1 MVGRSSMLACVVLV
15 IATITLFASYQGFFI
30 LNAYSPA
37 ENRSN
42 DNSIGTSDNTFDNI
56 IKIFFNLA
64 NPTEYTVDLKANDI
78 FPNQTIQ
85 DKILYDYEST
95 KYTIP
100 VLNYRLLGFD
110 ISAKD
115 IAIQTESN
123 KMEDSNTRINFP
135 MMHANNVRVSNGLTD
150 LSFNDVDLSSLYA
163 IYDPEADK
171 LTIHIPV
178 VTAMKYLYQ

>member
-1 MVGRSSMLACVVLV
+1 
-15 IATITLFASYQGFFI
+15 
-30 LNAYSPA
+30 
-37 ENRSN
+37 
-42 DNSIGTSDNTFDNI
+42 
-56 IKIFFNLA
+56 
-64 NPTEYTVDLKANDI
+64 
-78 FPNQTIQ
+78 
-85 DKILYDYEST
+85 LYNYEST

-123 KMEDSNTRINFP
+123 KMEDSNTRINFS
-135 MMHANNVRVSNGLTD
+135 MMQANNVRVSNGLTD

-163 IYDPEADK
+163 IYDPETDK

-178 VTAMKYLYQ
+178 VTAMRYLYQ

>member
-1 MVGRSSMLACVVLV
+1 MSNSATFVVLV
-15 IATITLFASYQGFFI
+15 IATIMLFVSYQGFFI
-30 LNAYSPA
+30 LNVYSPT

-42 DNSIGTSDNTFDNI
+42 DNSIGTSDNTFNNI
-56 IKIFFNLA
+56 IKILFNLA

-85 DKILYDYEST
+85 DKILYNYEST

-123 KMEDSNTRINFP
+123 KMEDSNTRINFS
-135 MMHANNVRVSNGLTD
+135 MMQANNVRVSNGLTD
-150 LSFNDVDLSSLYA
+150 LSFNDLDLSSLYA
-163 IYDPEADK
+163 IYDPETDK

-178 VTAMKYLYQ
+178 VTAMRYLYQ